1 MSIYR
6 ISTNY
11 GDRYTIAT
19 SAAKARANVAYWLRR
34 YVAYVPSGTAAAWV
48 AVVVQLGGYGRTK
61 AQTEMAK
68 A

>member
-6 ISTNY
+6 TSTNF

-34 YVAYVPSGTAAAWV
+34 YGAYVPIGTAAAWV
-48 AVVVQLGGYGRTK
+48 AVVVPLSKPQAERAT
-61 AQTEMAK
+61 T
-68 A
+68 